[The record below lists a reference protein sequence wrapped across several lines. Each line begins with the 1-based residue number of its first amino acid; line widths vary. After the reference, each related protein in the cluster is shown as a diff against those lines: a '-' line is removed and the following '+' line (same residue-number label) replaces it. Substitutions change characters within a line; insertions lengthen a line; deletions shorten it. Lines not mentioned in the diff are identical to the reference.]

1 MASFEEALSNFG
13 SGIEVESAEMA
24 YIPSDRQSVDLEVEQ
39 QVKELV
45 QGLEEID
52 DTLRVWTTLDFTS
65 PEQ

>member
-1 MASFEEALSNFG
+1 
-13 SGIEVESAEMA
+13 MA